1 MKIYI
6 ATPINSRPEH
16 QMIDKMFGAKDRVK
30 EIVAAM
36 RKSKMKLL
44 AEAQFYST
52 FDINRIAH
60 NVNESKA
67 MGNCVRLVMDCDAI
81 LLDDEMDSKHPSKGM
96 HIEET
101 VAETYGKEILHYHGS
116 TPIDIPTT

>member
-16 QMIDKMFGAKDRVK
+16 TLYTRMLCAKKRVE
-30 EIVAAM
+30 EIVKAIRQSNM
-36 RKSKMKLL
+36 ELL
-44 AEAQFYST
+44 AKAEYYST
-52 FDINRIAH
+52 FDINPITKHA
-60 NVNESKA
+60 NESKA

-81 LLDDEMDSKHPSKGM
+81 LLDDEMEGKHPSKGM